1 MTMDMG
7 RRRRREKGVG
17 EKQPSVVVVAGRP
30 GIRPLMERTV
40 VKPVV
45 GYWRRWKKKNLQMR
59 ERGGATTI

>member
-17 EKQPSVVVVAGRP
+17 EKQPSVVAVAGRP

-45 GYWRRWKKKNLQMR
+45 CY
-59 ERGGATTI
+59 